1 MIMKLLATSTVL
13 CRKVQTNN
21 RNFLREIY
29 FPIIVLASIKQIRN
43 EITQKRVGSDS
54 LTLSTLKII

>member
-29 FPIIVLASIKQIRN
+29 FPIIVLASIKQILN
-43 EITQKRVGSDS
+43 EITQKELVSQLFS
-54 LTLSTLKII
+54 F

>member
-21 RNFLREIY
+21 RNFLKETY
-29 FPIIVLASIKQIRN
+29 FPIIVLASIKYSMR
-43 EITQKRVGSDS
+43 
-54 LTLSTLKII
+54 